1 MEPKL
6 NKLQKTI
13 KIRKKASKKN
23 MFSYGFFPNFMQFKL
38 HISSK
43 FEYGA
48 SFDIPG
54 VPGGVS
60 IVKVQEFR
68 DLF

>member
-1 MEPKL
+1 M
-6 NKLQKTI
+6 
-13 KIRKKASKKN
+13 
-23 MFSYGFFPNFMQFKL
+23 GFFSNFMQFKL

-43 FEYGA
+43 FESGA

-60 IVKVQEFR
+60 IVEVQEFK

>member
-6 NKLQKTI
+6 NKLRKTI
-13 KIRKKASKKN
+13 KIGKKRQKT
-23 MFSYGFFPNFMQFKL
+23 MFSYVFSNFMQFKL

-43 FEYGA
+43 FESGA

-60 IVKVQEFR
+60 IVEVQEFK
-68 DLF
+68 DLL

>member
-1 MEPKL
+1 
-6 NKLQKTI
+6 
-13 KIRKKASKKN
+13 

-68 DLF
+68 DLFWLFCDGCAALVDFFCVMSA